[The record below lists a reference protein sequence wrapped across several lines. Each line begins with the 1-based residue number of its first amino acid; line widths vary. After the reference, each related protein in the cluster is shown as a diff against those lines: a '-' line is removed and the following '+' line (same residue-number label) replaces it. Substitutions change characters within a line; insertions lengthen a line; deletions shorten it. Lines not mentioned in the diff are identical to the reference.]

1 MYNKHNIVL
10 APSLVE
16 KALAFTLDATVTN
29 KPFGDNG
36 AYINIWGPDGYN
48 QGYWYNWTSIKTG
61 VTSGM
66 VTLNLPDDSFPI
78 GGNYQVC
85 VSSKQIM
92 TLLPFYYAFNHQSD
106 HESVI
111 APLEKWSWDIF
122 D

>member
-1 MYNKHNIVL
+1 
-10 APSLVE
+10 
-16 KALAFTLDATVTN
+16 
-29 KPFGDNG
+29 
-36 AYINIWGPDGYN
+36 
-48 QGYWYNWTSIKTG
+48 
-61 VTSGM
+61 M

-111 APLEKWSWDIF
+111 APLEK
-122 D
+122 